1 MSFGENLQYLRSE
14 AKLTQEQLAEQLEV
28 SRQSVSKWESDT
40 SFPEMDKL
48 LVLCELFHCDLDTL
62 LRGDAE
68 ASRQSD
74 TAGYDAHMNHF
85 SKMISAGVVLC
96 ICGLSAASLIGS
108 LTHDDRWSGILF
120 LLFMLASVVLFII
133 GRLQHKDFCENHPHI
148 ELFYDKQVLAAWRQ
162 RFPIF
167 IASGTA
173 VCIGAVILFVSLEG
187 IRLGQM
193 TRAVSES
200 VITSG
205 FLLLIAAGVGLLV
218 YGGIQQSKYQVEKYN
233 QKCAEQC
240 SPHGRRL
247 KHIHGAI
254 MLIATGAFLFY
265 WYFWKLIDAPISNH
279 GIGFGAVL
287 IFGFGWLLCGVAN
300 ALIQKRNDKE

>member
-1 MSFGENLQYLRSE
+1 
-14 AKLTQEQLAEQLEV
+14 
-28 SRQSVSKWESDT
+28 
-40 SFPEMDKL
+40 
-48 LVLCELFHCDLDTL
+48 
-62 LRGDAE
+62 
-68 ASRQSD
+68 
-74 TAGYDAHMNHF
+74 
-85 SKMISAGVVLC
+85 
-96 ICGLSAASLIGS
+96 
-108 LTHDDRWSGILF
+108 
-120 LLFMLASVVLFII
+120 
-133 GRLQHKDFCENHPHI
+133 
-148 ELFYDKQVLAAWRQ
+148 
-162 RFPIF
+162 
-167 IASGTA
+167 
-173 VCIGAVILFVSLEG
+173 VILFVSLEG

-233 QKCAEQC
+233 RKCAEQC